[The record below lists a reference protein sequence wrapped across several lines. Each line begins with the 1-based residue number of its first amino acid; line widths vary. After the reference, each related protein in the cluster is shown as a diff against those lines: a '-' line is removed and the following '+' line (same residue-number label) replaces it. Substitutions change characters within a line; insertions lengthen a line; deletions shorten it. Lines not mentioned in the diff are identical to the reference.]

1 MLIEPGIKMKTI
13 ALVLLFC
20 FADAAAAGY
29 KEAEALLKDMEPP
42 RLAEV
47 SKELDGLLA
56 KPGAALAGDARA
68 AALLGE
74 NQGAMELFRQA
85 AEEPNDGYLFAPKPE
100 KAGANTPAPKFAAQL
115 KLLKLLLIE
124 AKIKA
129 AGKRAGPA
137 EKNLL
142 AAAGLMSQLSAQRS
156 APVLSS
162 LVLQLCLLK
171 TYPVLSDSLR
181 NPSASQA
188 YLGEL
193 AARLDKVLKNQDFM
207 RSAMLAEAEIAKAAM
222 LAGVNP
228 ETMAAE
234 RAKLGFLQRL
244 GAKKLQDQEFFDGI
258 YRDYNA
264 AVDAHARVLIGT
276 FRANDPAPAAAF
288 MEKRQQELLA
298 RKQAR
303 DQLSTAWGIIDG
315 LKGGPGAKKGMAE
328 VLVDSWLN
336 FATPAYEKLI
346 PRYHLFLCK
355 LNVLR
360 SALAVT
366 VYRRAYKRLPD
377 RLEQVV
383 PTYLEAVPQDS
394 FNKFGPLSYLRKGK
408 NFSIYSFGPDGKDG
422 GGAAA
427 MDYDAYSDNPARD
440 AGDIVFAD

>member
-1 MLIEPGIKMKTI
+1 MKTI
-13 ALVLLFC
+13 ALIMLLGLGGS
-20 FADAAAAGY
+20 AAAGY

-56 KPGAALAGDARA
+56 RPGAALAGDARA
-68 AALLGE
+68 AALLAE
-74 NQGAMELFRQA
+74 NQEAMELFRQA

-100 KAGANTPAPKFAAQL
+100 KPGANTPAPKFAAHL

-142 AAAGLMSQLSAQRS
+142 AAAGLLSQLSAQRS

-171 TYPVLSDSLR
+171 AYPVLSDSLR

-228 ETMAAE
+228 ETMVAE

-276 FRANDPAPAAAF
+276 LRANDPAPAAAF
-288 MEKRQQELLA
+288 MEKRRQELLA

-303 DQLSTAWGIIDG
+303 DQLGTVWGIIDG

-394 FNKFGPLSYLRKGK
+394 FNKFGPLSYVRKGK
-408 NFSIYSFGPDGKDG
+408 GFSIYSFGPDGRDG

-427 MDYDAYSDNPARD
+427 MDYEAYSDNPARD
-440 AGDIVFAD
+440 AGDIVYSE

>member
-1 MLIEPGIKMKTI
+1 MKTI
-13 ALVLLFC
+13 ALVLLLFS
-20 FADAAAAGY
+20 AGAAAAGY
-29 KEAEALLKDMEPP
+29 KEAEALLKDMDPP
-42 RLAEV
+42 RLAEI

-74 NQGAMELFRQA
+74 NQAAMELFRQA

-100 KAGANTPAPKFAAQL
+100 KPGANTPAPKFAAHL

-171 TYPVLSDSLR
+171 AYPVLSDSLR
-181 NPSASQA
+181 NPAARQA
-188 YLGEL
+188 YLAEL
-193 AARLDKVLKNQDFM
+193 AARLDKVLKGQDYM
-207 RSAMLAEAEIAKAAM
+207 RSAMLEEAEIAKAAM

-328 VLVDSWLN
+328 VIVDSWVY
-336 FATPAYEKLI
+336 ATPSYEKLI

-394 FNKFGPLSYLRKGK
+394 FNKFGPLAYVKSGRK
-408 NFSIYSFGPDGKDG
+408 FYIYSFGPDGKDG
-422 GGAAA
+422 GGTAA

-440 AGDIVFAD
+440 AGDIVYSE

>member
-1 MLIEPGIKMKTI
+1 MKTI
-13 ALVLLFC
+13 ALIMLLGLGGS
-20 FADAAAAGY
+20 AAAGY
-29 KEAEALLKDMEPP
+29 KEAEALLKDMEAP

-47 SKELDGLLA
+47 GKELDGLLTR
-56 KPGAALAGDARA
+56 PGAALARDARA

-74 NQGAMELFRQA
+74 NQGATELFRQA

-100 KAGANTPAPKFAAQL
+100 KAGANTPAPKFAAHL

-129 AGKRAGPA
+129 AGKRAAPA

-142 AAAGLMSQLSAQRS
+142 AAAGLMSQLSAQKS

-162 LVLQLCLLK
+162 MVLQLCLMK
-171 TYPVLSDSLR
+171 AYPVLSDSLR
-181 NPSASQA
+181 NPAASQA
-188 YLGEL
+188 YLAEL
-193 AARLDKVLKNQDFM
+193 AARLDKVLKGQDFM
-207 RSAMLAEAEIAKAAM
+207 RSAMLEEAEIAKAAM

-264 AVDAHARVLIGT
+264 AVDAHTRVLIGT

-288 MEKRQQELLA
+288 MEKRQQEFLA

-303 DQLSTAWGIIDG
+303 DQLGTVWGIIDG

-328 VLVDSWLN
+328 IIVDSWL
-336 FATPAYEKLI
+336 FAMPSYEKLI
-346 PRYHLFLCK
+346 PRYHLFFCK

-366 VYRRAYKRLPD
+366 VYRRAYKRLPE

-383 PTYLEAVPQDS
+383 PAFLEAVPQDS
-394 FNKFGPLSYLRKGK
+394 FNKFGPLSYVRKGR
-408 NFSIYSFGPDGKDG
+408 NFSLYSFGPDGSDG
-422 GGAAA
+422 GGIAA